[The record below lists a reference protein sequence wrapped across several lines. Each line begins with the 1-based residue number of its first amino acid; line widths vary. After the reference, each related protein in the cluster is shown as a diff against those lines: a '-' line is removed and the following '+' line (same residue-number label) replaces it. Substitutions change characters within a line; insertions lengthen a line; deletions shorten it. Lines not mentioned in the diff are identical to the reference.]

1 MHSEGFSALGLQE
14 MAAYCLKDR
23 KTQIDLQTPALRQKS
38 LGADPLCRS
47 KVVLGLLASPDHT
60 LRNENETVNS
70 GIEEVP
76 SPLNSLEGD
85 DANSSPPPF
94 KSVLRL
100 RCSRHWHNEDA
111 RSLRINHHARPHTQ
125 LRKTERIHN
134 RVVETQSPRPEA
146 V

>member
-1 MHSEGFSALGLQE
+1 VGSEGFDKEIRAFSALGLQE

-47 KVVLGLLASPDHT
+47 KVVLGLLASRDHT

-76 SPLNSLEGD
+76 SPFELARRRRCEQF
-85 DANSSPPPF
+85 AT
-94 KSVLRL
+94 SVQV
-100 RCSRHWHNEDA
+100 
-111 RSLRINHHARPHTQ
+111 RI
-125 LRKTERIHN
+125 
-134 RVVETQSPRPEA
+134 A
-146 V
+146 VTL